1 MASAWEKRTPYSREY
16 QYRPQPLFREK
27 RLRSDGQTRLKIK
40 THKGYP
46 HPIYSWKAGGRPA
59 LWSIRLR
66 HTRFP
71 SSEIARAG
79 GWVRPDFCVC
89 RPIST
94 FPSLRSAILLEKN
107 ERASGGLL
115 PLLADR
121 VPVAEPPH
129 CHYRRRS
136 ADSRDRLRR
145 LADRSQCLPRAALL
159 HPHAAAGGA
168 RQTRGNR
175 HSGLGLHVPAGGFEP
190 FRLGER
196 RRAAA
201 GYHIYRLPGRG
212 FAGTG
217 SRSTQENRRGLRP
230 CTGGAGPPARRLR
243 AAVPRPGG
251 GEPFL
256 AQVWGSSYGPPGA
269 MDLSVVIF
277 DSSEQLRNREEVS
290 LEALATGA
298 RVIMGGFWHEIRN
311 LCTAMRLS
319 VTSLQQRPGMADAE
333 EVEGLRS
340 LMNGLERLT
349 ASGLRPESPQT
360 FDVASLRAILDHLR
374 IVIEPWFQESQMT
387 GRWHEPTDLL
397 LIRADH
403 HGLLQVCL
411 NLARNAHRALQRS
424 ERKDFTISSTVEGGQ
439 VFLRFH
445 NTVPPLADPG
455 SLFRPFQP
463 AAAGSGLGLYVSRAI
478 VRSFG
483 GNLRYEPVKDGCCF
497 AVVLERADLPFI
509 VYGEKAGEEDPR
521 VAS

>member
-1 MASAWEKRTPYSREY
+1 VGIYRFLRNGFPLPNRRIAIIAVGLLTAAIAFTDWLIVPNVSLGLLYCIPMLLLAAHVKPGEIAIVALAYTFLREGLSPFAWGRDVEPRLVTTFIAFLGAGLLAREVDLRKKTVEAYARALAEQVHLRAVSEQQLRGLVEGSPAPILTIDPEGKVMMANEATH
-16 QYRPQPLFREK
+16 QL
-27 RLRSDGQTRLKIK
+27 LRCATQSLPGQSIDFYL
-40 THKGYP
+40 
-46 HPIYSWKAGGRPA
+46 PA
-59 LWSIRLR
+59 L
-66 HTRFP
+66 
-71 SSEIARAG
+71 
-79 GWVRPDFCVC
+79 
-89 RPIST
+89 
-94 FPSLRSAILLEKN
+94 
-107 ERASGGLL
+107 
-115 PLLADR
+115 
-121 VPVAEPPH
+121 
-129 CHYRRRS
+129 
-136 ADSRDRLRR
+136 
-145 LADRSQCLPRAALL
+145 AAL
-159 HPHAAAGGA
+159 
-168 RQTRGNR
+168 RETTRVR
-175 HSGLGLHVPAGGFEP
+175 HVIRTLIECTGH
-190 FRLGER
+190 RLG
-196 RRAAA
+196 
-201 GYHIYRLPGRG
+201 
-212 FAGTG
+212 
-217 SRSTQENRRGLRP
+217 
-230 CTGGAGPPARRLR
+230 
-243 AAVPRPGG
+243 
-251 GEPFL
+251 GEAFL
-256 AQVWGSSYGPPGA
+256 AQVWVSSYGPPGA

-387 GRWHEPTDLL
+387 VRWHEPTDLL

-445 NTVPPLADPG
+445 NTGPPIADPDA
-455 SLFRPFQP
+455 LFRPFQP